1 MKRTGKKGFTIVELL
16 TVMGVIA
23 VLIGLLVPALG
34 LVRDYAKTLQQKAQ
48 FHSIGVGL
56 EMFKTEFGQ
65 YPDSSD
71 NLETGKETTAA
82 YCGANKLA
90 EAIVGLDMLGF
101 HPNADFYSD
110 GTNFVTLN
118 TGITSANPVNVYNTQ
133 GTANWQTGQENI
145 QARKGPYMDLENANA
160 FRMNE
165 VYRNVGTNFLA
176 NFVTYNAVSGTT
188 QNVYPLV
195 LCDVYARKRS
205 GLGGKK
211 TGSPILYYRART
223 NFTQQDVSDVNGYAD
238 DIYNFDDNI
247 NLLDL
252 GMPDDA
258 TQFSVDNGI
267 GGNSYEK
274 FENMIIND
282 QVQSIRRPYKADTYI
297 LISAG
302 KDGDFG
308 TADDIYN
315 FDKGV
320 TE

>member
-56 EMFKTEFGQ
+56 EMFKTEFGS
-65 YPDSSD
+65 YPASND
-71 NLETGKETTAA
+71 NSIAPAHPGDPIP

-90 EAIVGLDMLGF
+90 EAMVGLDMVGF
-101 HPNADFYSD
+101 HPNADFRSD
-110 GTNFVTLN
+110 GQN
-118 TGITSANPVNVYNTQ
+118 TVVLTTGVSQLVNVYNTQ

-160 FRMNE
+160 FRMDE
-165 VYRNVGTNFLA
+165 VYQ
-176 NFVTYNAVSGTT
+176 NAAIAPFT
-188 QNVYPLV
+188 QNFATTDAQGNNVTLSPLV

-205 GLGGKK
+205 GTGGKK

-223 NFTQQDVSDVNGYAD
+223 NYTQQDYSIDGVYTN
-238 DIYNFDDNI
+238 DIYNYDDNF

-252 GMPDDA
+252 GMPDDG
-258 TQFSVDNGI
+258 TVFTVNNGV
-267 GGNSYEK
+267 GGDEYEK

-282 QVQSIRRPYKADTYI
+282 QMQTIRRPYRADTYI
-297 LISAG
+297 LVSAG

-308 TADDIYN
+308 TADDVFN
-315 FDKGV
+315 FERGV